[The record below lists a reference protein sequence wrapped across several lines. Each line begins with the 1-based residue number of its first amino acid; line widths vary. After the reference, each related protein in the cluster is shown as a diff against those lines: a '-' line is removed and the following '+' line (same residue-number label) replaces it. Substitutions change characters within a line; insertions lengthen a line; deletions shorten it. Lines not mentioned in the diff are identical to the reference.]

1 MADLDLL
8 PVPDTAPLFAPLR
21 AGLIAVLRQLTPA
34 DWGRAT
40 MAGRWRVRDV
50 AAHLLDGELRTLAA
64 HRDGHRL
71 APERPPEGYADVL
84 ALIERL
90 NAGGV
95 DFGARLS
102 PRLLTDLLEATG
114 GWMADF
120 VARLDP
126 EAPAL
131 FAVAWAG
138 EAHSSNRFDT
148 AREFTERWHHEMQIR
163 AAVGAQAEPAALL
176 EPRFVIPLLDT
187 AVRALPHAYR
197 DVTAPEGTAVVL
209 ESPTLACAWTLQRAA
224 GAWRLCRGAADAPA
238 ARASAEADALWRL
251 FFNALPAE
259 RARAAFSCDGS
270 AALLD
275 ALWRA
280 RSVMV

>member
-1 MADLDLL
+1 
-8 PVPDTAPLFAPLR
+8 
-21 AGLIAVLRQLTPA
+21 
-34 DWGRAT
+34 

-71 APERPPEGYADVL
+71 APERLPESYTDVL

-90 NAGGV
+90 NAGGA

-138 EAHSSNRFDT
+138 EAQSTNRFDT

-163 AAVGAQAEPAALL
+163 AAVGASAEPRGTPPA
-176 EPRFVIPLLDT
+176 
-187 AVRALPHAYR
+187 AVRHS
-197 DVTAPEGTAVVL
+197 APGH
-209 ESPTLACAWTLQRAA
+209 
-224 GAWRLCRGAADAPA
+224 GG
-238 ARASAEADALWRL
+238 
-251 FFNALPAE
+251 
-259 RARAAFSCDGS
+259 ARAAACLS
-270 AALLD
+270 
-275 ALWRA
+275 
-280 RSVMV
+280 